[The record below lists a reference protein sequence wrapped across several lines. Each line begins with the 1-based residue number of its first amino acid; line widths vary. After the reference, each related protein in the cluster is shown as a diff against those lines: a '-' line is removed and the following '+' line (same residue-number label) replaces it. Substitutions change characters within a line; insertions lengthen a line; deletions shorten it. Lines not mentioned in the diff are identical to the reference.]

1 MKVLVVYYSLF
12 GNTYQMAKAV
22 ADGAKR
28 VTGCEV
34 LLRRVAELMPQE
46 IIDKNKPMKKAQEA
60 QRDVPVVTLEELAE
74 ADGYVFGS
82 PTRYGNMCSQLKN
95 FIDQTGQLWAQGKTI
110 GKPAGVFACTA
121 TLHGGQES
129 TLLTMMVPLFHLG
142 MIMVGIPYSVQEL
155 VSTTRGG
162 TPYGATAVVGPNA
175 DQPPTE
181 VDLTIAR
188 ALGERVAQVTKKLRS

>member
-12 GNTYQMAKAV
+12 GNTYQMAKAIV
-22 ADGAKR
+22 EGAKR
-28 VTGCEV
+28 VAGCEV

-46 IIDKNKPMKKAQEA
+46 TIDKNERMKQAQQA
-60 QRDVPVVTLEELAE
+60 QRDVPIATMDDLAE

-82 PTRYGNMCSQLKN
+82 PTRFGNMCSQMKN
-95 FIDQTGQLWAQGKTI
+95 FVDQTGQIWSQGKTI

-121 TLHGGQES
+121 SLHGGQES

-155 VSTTRGG
+155 FSTTRGG
-162 TPYGATAVVGPNA
+162 TPYGATAVVGPSA
-175 DQPPTE
+175 DQPPTK

>member
-22 ADGAKR
+22 VEGAKR
-28 VTGCEV
+28 VAGCEV

-46 IIDKNKPMKKAQEA
+46 IIDQNERMKEAQEA
-60 QRDVPVVTLEELAE
+60 QRDVPVVTLDELAE

-82 PTRYGNMCSQLKN
+82 PTRYGNMCAQLKN
-95 FIDQTGQLWAQGKTI
+95 FLDQTGGLWTQGKTI

-121 TLHGGQES
+121 SLHGGQET

-142 MIMVGIPYSVQEL
+142 MIIVGVPYSVQEL
-155 VSTTRGG
+155 LSTTRGG
-162 TPYGATAVVGPNA
+162 TPYGATAVVGHEA
-175 DQPPTE
+175 DHAPTE
-181 VDLTIAR
+181 MDLTIAR

>member
-22 ADGAKR
+22 VEGAKR
-28 VTGCEV
+28 VEGCEV

-46 IIDKNKPMKKAQEA
+46 IIDQNERMKEAQEA
-60 QRDVPVVTLEELAE
+60 QRDVPVVTLDELAE

-82 PTRYGNMCSQLKN
+82 PTRYGNMCAQLKN
-95 FIDQTGQLWAQGKTI
+95 FLDQTGGLWTQGKTI

-121 TLHGGQES
+121 SLHGGQET

-142 MIMVGIPYSVQEL
+142 MIIVGVPYSVQEL
-155 VSTTRGG
+155 LSTTRGG
-162 TPYGATAVVGPNA
+162 TPYGATAVVGREA
-175 DQPPTE
+175 DQAPTD
-181 VDLTIAR
+181 VDLTVAR